1 MAGLTLTKVHPLCFL
16 VLQLLA
22 VVLPTEGH
30 PVFVLRLGAMDVPGL
45 LKAFGEL
52 ALLRFVS

>member
-1 MAGLTLTKVHPLCFL
+1 VAL

-22 VVLPTEGH
+22 LVLTADGH
-30 PVFVLRLGAMDVPGL
+30 PVFVLRLGATDVLGL

-52 ALLRFVS
+52 ALLRFVSSLSVVC

>member
-1 MAGLTLTKVHPLCFL
+1 MAGLTLTKVCPLCL

-22 VVLPTEGH
+22 VVPPAEGH
-30 PVFVLRLGAMDVPGL
+30 PVFVLCLGAMDVPGL

-52 ALLRFVS
+52 ALLRLVS